1 MSVKENIS
9 MIIYSIYKVVNRVN
23 GKVYIGYTNNFNRR
37 KSCHKHLAL
46 VKKSNGLF
54 HKAIRKYGMENFE
67 WSIIYQSKD
76 KHYCKNVM
84 EKNFIKENN
93 CRMPYGYNITP
104 GGDGG
109 ILYEKTLQ
117 RMINDNPG
125 KTKES
130 LFKKTSKIL
139 AKNVK
144 TKEVFIVENRKEFSE
159 QKQIPYPSI
168 GWAIQ
173 NNKILK
179 SGWKFSYLR
188 KRTMGT

>member
-23 GKVYIGYTNNFNRR
+23 GKVYIGYTDNMNRR
-37 KSCHKHLAL
+37 KSSHKHLSL
-46 VKKSNGLF
+46 VKKSKGIF
-54 HKAIRKYGMENFE
+54 HKAIRKYGMENFD

-76 KHYCKNVM
+76 KNHCKNTM
-84 EKNFIKENN
+84 EKFFIRENN
-93 CRMPYGYNITP
+93 CRIPNGYNVTP

-109 ILYEKTLQ
+109 LICEKTLQ

-130 LFKKTSKIL
+130 LLKKTSIII
-139 AKNVK
+139 AENMI
-144 TKEVFIVENRKEFSE
+144 TKEVITVENRKDFSK
-159 QKQIPYPSI
+159 QKGIPYTSI

-173 NNKILK
+173 HNKTLK
-179 SGWKFSYLR
+179 NGWKFSYLK
-188 KRTMGT
+188 KRTMGA